1 MLSVDTL
8 QTVEIRVGWGTDKH
22 FSDQEHMYDQF
33 FCRTV
38 SFLSYKEYSN
48 EITNFWGFG
57 LMASCQKLGIIL
69 VKSNFEIATFKKM
82 GIILENEVI

>member
-33 FCRTV
+33 FCFYLTKQMILDTHQMWLRPFGFTV
-38 SFLSYKEYSN
+38 N
-48 EITNFWGFG
+48 P
-57 LMASCQKLGIIL
+57 
-69 VKSNFEIATFKKM
+69 
-82 GIILENEVI
+82 

>member
-38 SFLSYKEYSN
+38 SFLSYKANDIIHY
-48 EITNFWGFG
+48 
-57 LMASCQKLGIIL
+57 GISGYG
-69 VKSNFEIATFKKM
+69 VFKT
-82 GIILENEVI
+82 GIQH